1 MLSQENKVGDVACSQ
16 LLSTI
21 LVALNVFSSFI
32 FLLLLLSVFFNF
44 VRGEEFRRE
53 FKDLSALK
61 AFFPNIPVMA
71 LTATAP
77 PHLLKSLK
85 ESLGLKANC
94 KIVNANPNRVNI
106 YLDKKVRM
114 STHHG
119 FASYDQILL
128 PIAHDLAVQCEK
140 YPMTIVYLK
149 LKYCAYVYNLFERVL
164 GDRKYVGETRDPV
177 GRLFAQFHAPQR

>member
-1 MLSQENKVGDVACSQ
+1 MFSA
-16 LLSTI
+16 LL
-21 LVALNVFSSFI
+21 FSYSCYYLFSFH
-32 FLLLLLSVFFNF
+32 F
-44 VRGEEFRRE
+44 VWSEEFRRE
-53 FKDLSALK
+53 FKDLSAVK

-77 PHLLKSLK
+77 PHLLKALK
-85 ESLGLKANC
+85 ESLRLKANC

-140 YPMTIVYLK
+140 YPMTITYLK
-149 LKYCAYVYNLFERVL
+149 LKYCGYAHNLFERVL
-164 GDRKYVGETRDPV
+164 GDRQFVGETRGPV

>member
-1 MLSQENKVGDVACSQ
+1 
-16 LLSTI
+16 
-21 LVALNVFSSFI
+21 
-32 FLLLLLSVFFNF
+32 
-44 VRGEEFRRE
+44 
-53 FKDLSALK
+53 
-61 AFFPNIPVMA
+61 MA

-85 ESLGLKANC
+85 ESLGLKANS

-119 FASYDQILL
+119 FASYDRILL

-140 YPMTIVYLK
+140 YPMTVIHLK
-149 LKYCAYVYNLFERVL
+149 LKYCGYAYNLFERVV
-164 GDRKYVGETRDPV
+164 GDRQFVGKTRDPV
-177 GRLFAQFHAPQR
+177 GRLFPQFHAPQTTRMKKVIILEIRKTDSRIRVLFATSALGMGVDAPSVEH